1 MINSDNFN
9 NYMKNRFLT
18 NLRKLESPN
27 FSLSHFIVFLPIY
40 NF

>member
-9 NYMKNRFLT
+9 NYMKNSFLS
-18 NLRKLESPN
+18 NLRNLESPN
-27 FSLSHFIVFLPIY
+27 FSLSHFIVFLHIY